1 MVVWWVTSDFRFVD
15 VDKRFQL
22 GQFGPRAGREF
33 NPIYRSDRRKDQSGK
48 YPNHANNQQ
57 KLEEL
62 KCWLSTTPGC
72 IHNSFVFGDSL
83 TSYQLVQGMQETR
96 QRVFDLSQKPRKNRD
111 SLPLSCIETDFRM
124 SSIDSIILVAS
135 KESSQLSTDSSVGFL
150 TTPTE

>member
-1 MVVWWVTSDFRFVD
+1 MYFLRMRCPPIRNRAGLTLRATGYFVDCGCLVDKPNFRFVD

-96 QRVFDLSQKPRKNRD
+96 QRVFDLSQKP
-111 SLPLSCIETDFRM
+111 
-124 SSIDSIILVAS
+124 
-135 KESSQLSTDSSVGFL
+135 
-150 TTPTE
+150 